1 MGDITCCCL
10 GKQLVLSEG
19 VKTRLWCASRAALCA
34 GPHWLRLLM
43 PSASPAASIAAPV
56 QCLCGAE
63 SCWGTAWHHA
73 PQTHSLSALS
83 LSPAQHGCPCEE
95 RKPESI
101 CGLPPVQA
109 NAVLRAGG
117 WLGRWGG
124 DSDRSQTFLCRV
136 SWALPT
142 SPSPPGCGGVPWLRH
157 FPPD

>member
-1 MGDITCCCL
+1 M
-10 GKQLVLSEG
+10 
-19 VKTRLWCASRAALCA
+19 KTRPWRASKAVPVSWASLAAPA
-34 GPHWLRLLM
+34 AVM
-43 PSASPAASIAAPV
+43 PSASSVASTADPEK
-56 QCLCGAE
+56 CLCGTE
-63 SCWGTAWHHA
+63 CSTAWHHT
-73 PQTHSLSALS
+73 PQTHSLPALS

-95 RKPESI
+95 HKPGSV

-109 NAVLRAGG
+109 NAVLQAGG

-157 FPPD
+157 FPAD